1 MHFGNVPG
9 ARRKSKKIEPGASPD
24 GFPWREWMK
33 LGLGK
38 MGMRP
43 ADFWAQSFNEWTA
56 AAEGFADFH
65 GGEAPPAPPTWERVQ
80 EMIAQ
85 DEAKNG

>member
-1 MHFGNVPG
+1 
-9 ARRKSKKIEPGASPD
+9 
-24 GFPWREWMK
+24 MK

-43 ADFWAQSFNEWTA
+43 ADFWRQSFNEWTA

-65 GGEAPPAPPTWERVQ
+65 GGGGDTAAPPSWDEVQ
-80 EMIAQ
+80 EMIAK
-85 DEAKNG
+85 DEAQNGN